1 MTWCKEAVCKP
12 NLSQWRIYLCRKSVT
27 PDLVFLRHDKFM
39 LFQPTRCL
47 YFFSSSYSLYMA
59 HFNHIQLHC
68 SKKLSVIKD
77 FVYVSAKNVNDL
89 FSYSPCL
96 HCCSITFLTV
106 WVNKN
111 KQPYWGLY
119 CLLHQIYGSSADRE
133 LVFKFESFLK
143 SEPDICEGGVKT
155 LWLALTT
162 QWGADE
168 SVPSRPFPSPRHH
181 IPSLTRCTDIRKK
194 SSGGF
199 APPPQTATRPPKSTF
214 CTVLRWR
221 AFLFPSHSGL
231 VEPSQWWAVL
241 YRQTK
246 EETTIT
252 LDRWSALSG
261 LKRLWWGKAGWGVL
275 HREVSV
281 SWATTLIVC
290 PCPKFPITP
299 HLLPLP
305 IFSSLHWLFTRLLPE

>member
-1 MTWCKEAVCKP
+1 MA
-12 NLSQWRIYLCRKSVT
+12 
-27 PDLVFLRHDKFM
+27 
-39 LFQPTRCL
+39 
-47 YFFSSSYSLYMA
+47 SSDD
-59 HFNHIQLHC
+59 Q
-68 SKKLSVIKD
+68 
-77 FVYVSAKNVNDL
+77 
-89 FSYSPCL
+89 
-96 HCCSITFLTV
+96 
-106 WVNKN
+106 
-111 KQPYWGLY
+111 
-119 CLLHQIYGSSADRE
+119 E
-133 LVFKFESFLK
+133 LVSKFGSFLK
-143 SEPDICEGGVKT
+143 SEPDICEGGVDA
-155 LWLALTT
+155 LWLVLTT

-181 IPSLTRCTDIRKK
+181 IPLWPAALTLERNPLGIH
-194 SSGGF
+194 
-199 APPPQTATRPPKSTF
+199 PPPQTATCPPKSTF

-221 AFLFPSHSGL
+221 AFLFLSRSGL

-252 LDRWSALSG
+252 LGHWSALSG

-305 IFSSLHWLFTRLLPE
+305 IFFFPSLVVHKAPSWAKGTGFCMKVSVWYLRELFSWLTWKKKVRSKGIFSMKDLRFSSLNLLIPLSTTNPAWPALQADGTRVS